1 MSAKRSTILIKQIE
15 QDIITGILRPG
26 EKLSE
31 EALCQRFE
39 VSRTPVRE
47 ALLKLSSTGL
57 VEILPRRG
65 ARVMQI
71 GLKNLLEM
79 FELMAELEAMCGSWA
94 ATRMSQAEVIELR
107 QFHEATAPMVDA
119 DKFDEYYEANVL
131 FHESIYNGSQNT
143 YLAKQTMNLRNRLA
157 PYRRMQL
164 HQQNRIQ
171 MSYDEHEKV
180 TQAIEAHDSELA
192 ASLLKQHVTAQQ
204 GSLSS
209 FISSLSMD
217 LVSSS

>member
-1 MSAKRSTILIKQIE
+1 MSTKRSTILIKQIE
-15 QDIITGILRPG
+15 QEIITGVLRPG

-31 EALCQRFE
+31 EALCQRFD

-79 FELMAELEAMCGSWA
+79 FELMAELEAICGSWA
-94 ATRMSQAEVIELR
+94 ALRMSEADIVELR
-107 QFHEATAPMVDA
+107 QFHEATAPLVKA

-131 FHESIYNGSQNT
+131 FHESIYKGSQNSF
-143 YLAKQTMNLRNRLA
+143 LAEQTMNLRNRLA

-164 HQQNRIQ
+164 RQQNRIQ
-171 MSYDEHEKV
+171 TSYNEHEKI
-180 TQAIEAHDSELA
+180 TQAIEAHDPDQA
-192 ASLLKQHVTAQQ
+192 AGLLKQHVTAQQ

-217 LVSSS
+217 LVSAG